1 VFSTELFDDMKQD
14 QWDVLHLQSC
24 GFIRQWVDDNVF
36 NHITDETNAHT
47 LWQKFKELYAR
58 KYGTNKMFLIKKLMY
73 LRYKEVTPISDHV
86 NEV

>member
-47 LWQKFKELYAR
+47 LMAKIQGVVF
-58 KYGTNKMFLIKKLMY
+58 
-73 LRYKEVTPISDHV
+73 S
-86 NEV
+86 